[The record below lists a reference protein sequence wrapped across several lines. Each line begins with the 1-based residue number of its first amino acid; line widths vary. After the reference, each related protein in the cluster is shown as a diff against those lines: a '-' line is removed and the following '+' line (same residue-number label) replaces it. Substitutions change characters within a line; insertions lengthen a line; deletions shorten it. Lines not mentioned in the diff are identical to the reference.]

1 MLVRVH
7 HLPFTMKKQS
17 SYPAILLLVS
27 LLFHLP
33 AMAGKTDLTG
43 KSLSDWK
50 LGETLVNED
59 VDISNLKGKI
69 VVIEYWGVR

>member
-1 MLVRVH
+1 MLIRVH
-7 HLPFTMKKQS
+7 HQPLTMKKHS
-17 SYPAILLLVS
+17 SFAAILLLIS

-33 AMAGKTDLTG
+33 AMAGKPDLTG
-43 KSLSDWK
+43 KSLSEWK

-59 VDISNLKGKI
+59 VNISNLKGKV